1 MTLIFFFFYVI
12 GVREI
17 TNSLSR
23 TFGQRRGRSFSP
35 AIPWPESVSSNIVSN
50 NGTTCSCTTTSTTT
64 TKIVKEGKEKIL
76 LRLSKLTINNLCVH
90 TR

>member
-50 NGTTCSCTTTSTTT
+50 NATACSSTATSTTT
-64 TKIVKEGKEKIL
+64 TTNGI
-76 LRLSKLTINNLCVH
+76 SKWAKSTCNHRYNPY
-90 TR
+90 

>member
-64 TKIVKEGKEKIL
+64 TNGI
-76 LRLSKLTINNLCVH
+76 SKWAKSTCNHRYNPY
-90 TR
+90 